1 MVASDPGDWFEDTL
15 ESLAS
20 VAYEN
25 LSVLIIDNAG
35 NESVS
40 AELAARI
47 AAVLPSAFVKRAES
61 GNGFSAAANEALR
74 SVEGAAFY
82 LFLHDDVLLAPDAVT
97 EMVAEAFRS
106 NSGIVGAKLVDWD
119 DPQRLLSVGIR
130 VDPYGFAAQISE
142 PGELD
147 QSQHDTPR
155 SVFAVADACMLA
167 RADLFATLGG
177 FDEGIPFFGEEID
190 LCWRAHIAGASV
202 EYCPSAVVAHRQR
215 FEQRRPLENRQTLE
229 IRHHARVMLKNY
241 SIRRLLVV
249 IPMAFLLSVVD
260 LVASAVLGHF
270 RRSGDI
276 ASAWIWNLAHT
287 PSLIGARARTR
298 KARTV
303 ADRDYTMLMRQGSS
317 RLRSLVRGVEGE
329 NRLQALASSG
339 RGYLREATSRSRRT
353 GVAMVLI
360 AIILGIYGARGLIFG
375 DIPALR
381 EMPLLGRSVGQMLS
395 EWLGGWR
402 ETGLGEPAVAPGFIP
417 VSGVLG
423 WLMFGS
429 LSAARRVVVLGT
441 LILGA
446 LGAWKLLKRSGST
459 AARAGFL
466 IVYSLNPVVLNAVS
480 SGRLQALFVY
490 ATAPWLLRRVATT
503 ARIEPFIEGTLDG
516 TDAEDSTD
524 DEASTV
530 ASRRGLARSLAGC
543 ALVLSLVAS
552 VSPLGALLLVGVIAI
567 LGVVVAGSG
576 ARAQG
581 MRILTMGVA
590 GLVGS
595 VLVNAPWLYSALRSG
610 DGSTLTGYFR
620 TDVRS
625 PSAAQILT
633 GSVGPVRTGM
643 LGWGLLLAALFALA
657 AARNWRLR
665 LTVFAW
671 VTALGS
677 WLGAVMMAR
686 SGLFGGAGL
695 ELVLMPSVL
704 AVSMAV
710 GMGVLAFEK
719 DVLGSDFGSEQI
731 FAGVAAVGLVIGLV
745 PIGIASI
752 DGRWFQPVGDF
763 GSVLSPVDSGTNF
776 RTVWI
781 GDPDV
786 LPLSGWSLGHDNLAI
801 GTSVGL
807 NPTLSSRY
815 RTEGGSGVDVLTAA
829 IQAAIDGQ
837 SSRLGRILAPMGVKY
852 VVVVDRPAPLP
863 YTRARVSMP
872 NDLVSALRSQV
883 DLTPIDVN
891 PAMAMFRV
899 DGTWPLRS
907 DISASEG
914 VDKELK
920 SLREHLWSDPGLPPA
935 VLGKNTGTRFTGELK
950 SGTTIFQAV
959 TADPGWDLRVNGSG
973 VKRSDWRGW
982 GQKLEVPTSGHA
994 VLKFTPPRTFRILQL
1009 LQLGSLIA
1017 LIAVALGVTATKRR
1031 PKKSSGGA
1039 SPDPRILSVGLR
1051 TDASGTESVDDLSD
1065 PTDSDAPTEQEDADE

>member
-1 MVASDPGDWFEDTL
+1 MVASEPGDWFEDTL
-15 ESLAS
+15 DSLAAT
-20 VAYEN
+20 AYEN
-25 LSVLIIDNAG
+25 LSVLVIDNAG
-35 NESVS
+35 NDSISE
-40 AELAARI
+40 ELAVRI

-82 LFLHDDVLLAPDAVT
+82 LFLHDDVLLYPDAVT
-97 EMVAEAFRS
+97 ELVAEAFRS

-119 DPQRLLSVGIR
+119 DHQRLLSVGIR

-155 SVFAVADACMLA
+155 PVFAVADACMLV

-177 FDEGIPFFGEEID
+177 FDEDIPFFGEEID
-190 LCWRAHIAGASV
+190 LCWRAHVAGASV
-202 EYCPSAVVAHRQR
+202 EYCPSAVVAHRER

-241 SIRRLLVV
+241 SIGRLLLVV
-249 IPMAFLLSVVD
+249 PMAFLLSVVD

-276 ASAWIWNLAHT
+276 ATAWVWNLVHT
-287 PSLIGARARTR
+287 PSLVGARRRTR

-303 ADRDYTMLMRQGSS
+303 PDGNYVVLMRQGSS
-317 RLRSLVRGVEGE
+317 RLRSLVRGTEGE

-339 RGYLREATSRSRRT
+339 RGYLREATSRSRRA

-360 AIILGIYGARGLIFG
+360 ALVFGLYGARGLIFG
-375 DIPALR
+375 DIPTMR
-381 EMPLLGRSVGQMLS
+381 ELPLLGRSAGQMLS

-402 ETGLGEPAVAPGFIP
+402 ETGLGEPAVSPGVIP
-417 VSGVLG
+417 ASGILG
-423 WLMFGS
+423 WLLFGS
-429 LSAARRVVVLGT
+429 LSAARRVLFLGT

-446 LGAWKLLKRSGST
+446 LGSWKLLNRSGST
-459 AARAGFL
+459 ATRAGFL
-466 IVYSLNPVVLNAVS
+466 VVYSLNPVVLNAVAA
-480 SGRLQALFVY
+480 GRFQALVMY
-490 ATAPWLLRRVATT
+490 AAAPWLLRRVATA

-516 TDAEDSTD
+516 TEAD
-524 DEASTV
+524 DP
-530 ASRRGLARSLAGC
+530 SRSAVVVPVNEPRLARTVAGC
-543 ALVLSLVAS
+543 ALILSAVAAL
-552 VSPLGALLLVGVIAI
+552 SPLGALLLAALVLI
-567 LGVVVAGSG
+567 LGLVIVGSG

-581 MRILTMGVA
+581 LRILTMGIS
-590 GLVGS
+590 GLLISAV
-595 VLVNAPWLYSALRSG
+595 VNAPWLYSALRSG

-620 TDVRS
+620 TAVRS

-633 GSVGPVRTGM
+633 GSVGPVRTGA
-643 LGWGLLLAALFALA
+643 LGWGLLLAALFALV
-657 AARNWRLR
+657 AARSWRLK

-677 WLGAVMMAR
+677 WFAAVMMAR

-710 GMGVLAFEK
+710 AMGILAFEK
-719 DVLGSDFGSEQI
+719 DVLGSDFGAEQI
-731 FAGVAAVGLVIGLV
+731 LAGVAALGLVIGLV

-752 DGRWFQPVGDF
+752 DGRWFQPQGDF
-763 GSVLSPVDSGTNF
+763 ESVLDPVDSSTNF
-776 RTVWI
+776 RTVWV

-786 LPLSGWSLGHDNLAI
+786 LPLAGWPLGHENLAI

-807 NPTLSSRY
+807 NPTLTSRY
-815 RTEGGSGVDVLTAA
+815 RTEGGAGVDVLTAA

-872 NDLVSALRSQV
+872 SDLVSALRSQV
-883 DLTPIDVN
+883 DLSPIDVN

-907 DISASEG
+907 DISAAEG

-920 SLREHLWSDPGLPPA
+920 SLREQLWIDPGLPPA
-935 VLGKNTGTRFTGELK
+935 VLGKNSGTRFTGELK

-959 TADPGWDLRVNGSG
+959 TADPGWDLKVNGSG
-973 VKRSDWRGW
+973 IKRADWRGW
-982 GQKLEVPTSGHA
+982 GQKLEVSASGKA
-994 VLKFTPPRTFRILQL
+994 VLKFSPPKTFRALQL
-1009 LQLGSLIA
+1009 LQLGTAIA
-1017 LIAVALGVTATKRR
+1017 LIAVVLGVGRPRRKLTK
-1031 PKKSSGGA
+1031 SGP
-1039 SPDPRILSVGLR
+1039 STPTDQRILSVGLLA
-1051 TDASGTESVDDLSD
+1051 DVPSGDSMAESVESTDLGSS
-1065 PTDSDAPTEQEDADE
+1065 TDREHVDE